1 MKGFKQ
7 IILLLLLVGVFVF
20 GVSVFAA
27 APYQIKWYFVGN
39 GQQPDVHL
47 VEKAASKYIQKR
59 GLKATLKLQCYTWGD
74 DYDNRMRM
82 IIASGEPFDICFTA
96 SWANQYKQNVAKGA
110 FLDITDLWGKYAPKT
125 KKQLHPSFIT
135 GSAIDGRNYA
145 IPANKELAHVW
156 TISFNKKLVDKYKFD
171 LSTVKSLA
179 DLEPMLK
186 VIKAKEPGIK
196 AFQNLKGE
204 NAFRTLDFDRICDDN
219 IPVAL
224 YNTSKNLKVFN
235 LLETKKF
242 KDYLKLARKYYL
254 AGYVPA
260 DAASTGDFTTDMKAG
275 KVFCKVESGKPF
287 HDEERAASWGIPIVD
302 VDLTKPVVQTRD
314 CTGSMQ
320 AISRNCK
327 NPVLALKFLE
337 LFNTK
342 KYLNNLINFGIKGK
356 HYVKVSANVIDYPKG
371 VTAQSS
377 GYKPGTPW
385 MFGNQYL
392 NYFWKG
398 ENTRKWKAF
407 KKFNKSSTAA
417 ASLGFNFDPEKVKN
431 EMAACTQVW
440 SSSVDPLICGAADPK
455 TLPSVIA
462 RFKAAGVGRILAEAQ
477 KQLNAWKA
485 KKAKK
490 ARKKR

>member
-1 MKGFKQ
+1 MKVKRTFKRVF
-7 IILLLLLVGVFVF
+7 LFVLLVGVLIS
-20 GVSVFAA
+20 GVTVFAA

-39 GQQPDVHL
+39 GQQPDVKL
-47 VEKAASKYIQKR
+47 IEAAASKYIQSK
-59 GLKATLKLQCYTWGD
+59 GLNATIKLQCYTWGD
-74 DYDNRMRM
+74 EYDNKMRM

-96 SWANQYKQNVAKGA
+96 SWANLYKVNVSKGA
-110 FLDITDLWGKYAPKT
+110 FLDITNLLGKYAPKT
-125 KKQLHPSFIT
+125 KKQLHPAFLT

-156 TISFNKKLVDKYKFD
+156 TLSFNKKFVDKYKFN
-171 LSTVKSLA
+171 LASVKKLA

-186 VIKAKEPGIK
+186 VIKAKEPGVIG
-196 AFQNLKGE
+196 FQNLQGE
-204 NAFRTLDFDRICDDN
+204 NAVRTLDFDRICDDY
-219 IPVAL
+219 IPIAL
-224 YNTSKNLKVFN
+224 YNRSRKLKVFN
-235 LLETKKF
+235 MLKTKKF
-242 KDYLKLARKYYL
+242 KDYIKLARKYYL

-260 DAASTGDFTTDMKAG
+260 DAATMSDFTTDIKAG

-287 HDEERAASWGIPIVD
+287 HDEERSASWGIPIVD

-327 NPVLALKFLE
+327 NPTMALRFLE
-337 LFNTK
+337 LFNTD
-342 KYLNNLINFGIKGK
+342 KYLNNLINFGIEGK
-356 HYVKVSANVIDYPKG
+356 HFIKVSKNVIDYPKG

-398 ENTRKWKAF
+398 ENTSRWDAF
-407 KKFNKSSTAA
+407 KKFNASSTSAR
-417 ASLGFNFDPEKVKN
+417 SLGFNFDPESVKT
-431 EMAACTQVW
+431 EMAACSQVW
-440 SSSVDPLICGAADPK
+440 STNVGPLICGATDPK
-455 TLPSVIA
+455 TLPAIISK
-462 RFKAAGVGRILAEAQ
+462 FKAAGLNKIMTEAQ

-485 KKAKK
+485 KQK
-490 ARKKR
+490 KKRK